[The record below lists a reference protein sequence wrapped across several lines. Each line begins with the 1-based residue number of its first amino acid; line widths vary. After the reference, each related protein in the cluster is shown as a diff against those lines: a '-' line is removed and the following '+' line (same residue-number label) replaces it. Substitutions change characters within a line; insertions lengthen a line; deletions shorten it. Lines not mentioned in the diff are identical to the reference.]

1 MVLKSVFKF
10 STVSLLFLFT
20 SLNASNYCAYHINAP
35 GCKNIA
41 KIIKQTDFRTV
52 IDRSYTEQTLTK
64 PFDSL
69 LFSKIDIKEDKVS
82 QKTQDLST
90 KEQPSQTKQTTKEEK
105 SKESSQSKQDS
116 KKKKEKKVSDKLL
129 RIGTSVGAFMAEDT
143 SSYSYAMGYYPK
155 NNFFYTLSL
164 SYIKNDKED
173 IKGAGDSVAG
183 IGYNWTKHTSTSI
196 QGIIPTGDE
205 EKGTGLGANG
215 YIISQNFGVDVGFLV
230 SLDLSYSGYSK
241 SKEYEVQYGS
251 KYSAA
256 LSSKFKINSIST
268 FDIKLSYY
276 HSNSNK
282 LNDEDLKDEI
292 TFKDAMVGLNF
303 SFFGFNMAK
312 LGATVPLPQELG
324 GETYDKRNGAF
335 YFSLS
340 RLF

>member
-1 MVLKSVFKF
+1 M
-10 STVSLLFLFT
+10 
-20 SLNASNYCAYHINAP
+20 
-35 GCKNIA
+35 
-41 KIIKQTDFRTV
+41 
-52 IDRSYTEQTLTK
+52 
-64 PFDSL
+64 
-69 LFSKIDIKEDKVS
+69 
-82 QKTQDLST
+82 
-90 KEQPSQTKQTTKEEK
+90 
-105 SKESSQSKQDS
+105 
-116 KKKKEKKVSDKLL
+116 KKK
-129 RIGTSVGAFMAEDT
+129 A
-143 SSYSYAMGYYPK
+143 
-155 NNFFYTLSL
+155 
-164 SYIKNDKED
+164 
-173 IKGAGDSVAG
+173 
-183 IGYNWTKHTSTSI
+183 
-196 QGIIPTGDE
+196 
-205 EKGTGLGANG
+205 GLGANG

-282 LNDEDLKDEI
+282 FNDEDLKDEI